1 MGKSVLDRE
10 SDLISYLSDEA
21 NVLVSEGIIQG
32 TGENQNTMNPF
43 PPHEWQNAKRVVPRL
58 GEYRILANRFLC
70 NIKQTASSQY
80 LHRGFSHS
88 EQVGSFWM
96 ARTIQGTITQFASLR
111 IEKRH
116 AHGIRLH

>member
-58 GEYRILANRFLC
+58 GEYRILANRVLC
-70 NIKQTASSQY
+70 EIDQLASAEY
-80 LHRGFSHS
+80 LHCGFSHT
-88 EQVGSFWM
+88 EQAGSFWT
-96 ARTIQGTITQFASLR
+96 AGTIEGTIAQFASL
-111 IEKRH
+111 
-116 AHGIRLH
+116 